1 MSKNTFEV
9 NQNANLAD
17 IGAMVNEALVGL
29 EKGDSVDIV
38 KNILLSIR
46 ALIYHNASR
55 KLTFEES
62 AKLAAAEFHSS
73 NDFPDFSCT
82 IDKPIQYIGF
92 IYDYFGNMN
101 HRDKNDC
108 LLLDSNTADTFC
120 WMLCE
125 TEIVIRDINKALYG
139 GAA

>member
-29 EKGDSVDIV
+29 EKGNSVDIV

-46 ALIYHNASR
+46 ALIYPNASR
-55 KLTFEES
+55 KL
-62 AKLAAAEFHSS
+62 AGAEFHSS
-73 NDFPDFSCT
+73 NNLPDFSCT
-82 IDKPIQYIGF
+82 IDKPIQYIT
-92 IYDYFGNMN
+92 YMHDYFGSLQ

-108 LLLDSNTADTFC
+108 LLLSSNTADTFC

-125 TEIVIRDINKALYG
+125 AEIVMRDIEKALYG